1 MTPLCGFA
9 ALAVLALWGR
19 NSLAADEFQD
29 LVNRIPRSANAVVL
43 LNVEKAKNSP
53 MGLAENWSANI
64 EQAFESGLTRVPPQA
79 KRFILAS
86 QIDFEFM
93 EPQWDAAI
101 IELEKNLSTTDIQK
115 MRNGTLDTI
124 EGYPA
129 VVRPN
134 DAYIV
139 KLAPKL
145 IAAMVPANR
154 QSVVRWLRAMRKTPP
169 PPLSPYLQKAA
180 VYSDKA
186 GSDIIMALDL
196 DGVLSFERVG
206 KYLKSK
212 QDRLDKW
219 GADLMQ
225 LTKLLESVQGVRIG
239 VRIGDEPSAMIVID
253 LKGDASIA
261 SSYAKP
267 LILQILSDQGAA
279 INDLQS
285 WTAKAEGHEI
295 SLAGKLSK
303 SGLRRLMSVVDTP
316 SSENLGEEK
325 QVSPG
330 ELPAIRAKA
339 SLKHFKAV
347 TAMANDLKADMKNSK
362 TLASNALWFD
372 KYARRIERLPTLN
385 VDPELLKYSAFVAD
399 QLRKASLAVKTMGIQ
414 TGARSAQVTSGD
426 VSSSYGYPTTRWG
439 SSGYYGGSGGYYQ
452 DQTAGLKAAG
462 EERRA
467 IKAEERGI
475 AATDVQ
481 TIRQA
486 IISATA
492 KIRREM
498 TDKYQTQF

>member
-1 MTPLCGFA
+1 
-9 ALAVLALWGR
+9 
-19 NSLAADEFQD
+19 
-29 LVNRIPRSANAVVL
+29 
-43 LNVEKAKNSP
+43 
-53 MGLAENWSANI
+53 
-64 EQAFESGLTRVPPQA
+64 
-79 KRFILAS
+79 
-86 QIDFEFM
+86 
-93 EPQWDAAI
+93 
-101 IELEKNLSTTDIQK
+101 
-115 MRNGTLDTI
+115 
-124 EGYPA
+124 
-129 VVRPN
+129 
-134 DAYIV
+134 
-139 KLAPKL
+139 
-145 IAAMVPANR
+145 
-154 QSVVRWLRAMRKTPP
+154 MRKTPP

-225 LTKLLESVQGVRIG
+225 LTKLLEGVQGVRIG

-279 INDLQS
+279 INELQS

-316 SSENLGEEK
+316 SSENLGEDK
-325 QVSPG
+325 QISPG

-339 SLKHFKAV
+339 SLKHFKSV

-399 QLRKASLAVKTMGIQ
+399 QLRQAAVAVKTMGIQ
-414 TGARSAQVTSGD
+414 TGSRSAQITSGD
-426 VSSSYGYPTTRWG
+426 TSSSYDSYGTRWG
-439 SSGYYGGSGGYYQ
+439 SYGPYGGSGNYYQ

-462 EERRA
+462 EQRRA

-486 IISATA
+486 IISATS
-492 KIRREM
+492 KVRRQM